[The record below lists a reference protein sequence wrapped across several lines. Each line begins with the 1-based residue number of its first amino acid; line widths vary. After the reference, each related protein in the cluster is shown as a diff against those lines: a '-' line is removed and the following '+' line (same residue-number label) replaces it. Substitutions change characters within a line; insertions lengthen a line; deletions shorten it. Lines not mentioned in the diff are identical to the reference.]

1 MSAVRERAEKELRES
16 ARIACAAVAHA
27 VIVGA
32 WGYFLLQGVV
42 DPLGGINSLWPLF
55 GISNQLL
62 ATIAL
67 CVCTTVLIKMGR
79 GRFAWVTLAPLGWLI
94 CVTMTASWQKI
105 WHPNPRVGF
114 LAHARLLTEQMA
126 LGRIPAARMVE
137 TQRLV
142 FNDRLDAAV
151 TAVFALLVVVI
162 LVESARHWYLY
173 AVGRREPVLSEAPT
187 ELSRLPA

>member
-1 MSAVRERAEKELRES
+1 
-16 ARIACAAVAHA
+16 
-27 VIVGA
+27 A

-67 CVCTTVLIKMGR
+67 CVSTTVLIKMGK
-79 GRFAWVTLAPLGWLI
+79 GRFAWVTLAPLGWLVS
-94 CVTMTASWQKI
+94 VTMTASWQKI
-105 WHPNPRVGF
+105 WHPNPRIGF
-114 LAHARLLTEQMA
+114 LAHARLLAEQ
-126 LGRIPAARMVE
+126 IAAGQAPVPRMVE
-137 TQRLV
+137 TQRLI

-151 TAVFALLVVVI
+151 TAVFASLVVVI
-162 LVESARHWYLY
+162 LAESARHWYLY
-173 AVGRREPVLSEAPT
+173 AVGRKEPVLSEAPI